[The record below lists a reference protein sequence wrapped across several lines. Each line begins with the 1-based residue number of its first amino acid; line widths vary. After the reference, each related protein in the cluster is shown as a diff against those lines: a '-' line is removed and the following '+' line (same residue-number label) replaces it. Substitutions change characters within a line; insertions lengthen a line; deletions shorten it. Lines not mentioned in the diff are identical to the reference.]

1 MRIRVLSDLHREFGS
16 VDLPDVKA
24 DIVILAGDID
34 CRTKG
39 VVWARERFPET
50 PVLYIAGNHEFYGER
65 IGRLHEK
72 LREAAKDSNVVILE
86 NETYELNGYRFF
98 GATLWT
104 DFALLGD
111 RHSAMLAAGE
121 KLKGMTDYRKI
132 RRLDTGKLQPKH
144 TALIH
149 ADSRLA
155 LTKFLEGG
163 DRTQSVVITHHAPSI
178 QSVMTGKETDL
189 ISAAYASHLEE
200 LIKAQGPAL
209 WIHGHIHEV
218 RDYVIGSTRIL
229 NNSLGYQ
236 TTRNPEKSGFTS
248 DLVVEI

>member
-1 MRIRVLSDLHREFGS
+1 MRIRILSDLHREFGTA
-16 VDLPDVKA
+16 DLPDV
-24 DIVILAGDID
+24 DPDLVILAGDSD

-39 VVWARERFPET
+39 VTWARDRFSTT

-72 LREAAKDSNVVILE
+72 LRDAAKDSNVVILE

-149 ADSRLA
+149 ADSKLA
-155 LTKFLEGG
+155 LTKFLESG
-163 DRTQSVVITHHAPSI
+163 DRAKSVVITHHAPSI

-189 ISAAYASHLEE
+189 ISAAYASNLED
-200 LIKAQGPAL
+200 LIKALGPVL

-218 RDYVIGSTRIL
+218 RDYVIGSTRII

-236 TTRNPEKSGFTS
+236 TTRDPEKSGFKP
-248 DLVVEI
+248 DLVVDL